1 MELLVEQLLRRL
13 IFHKSFPEAL
23 ESELISRDTLP
34 IAVVGGGQFV
44 IESKLF
50 RAESNF
56 LWCTL
61 NVDSR
66 RLVYITFYRPNQISD
81 GPNQITS
88 RPDQ

>member
-44 IESKLF
+44 I
-50 RAESNF
+50 
-56 LWCTL
+56 
-61 NVDSR
+61 
-66 RLVYITFYRPNQISD
+66 
-81 GPNQITS
+81 
-88 RPDQ
+88 